1 MDQKVTNTGNLVT
14 GVVLLVL
21 GFFLLP
27 LGAGALFSFP
37 GTAFYF
43 GLLLSFSA
51 AVLIYSGIQQIRNAK
66 QQEQKTN
73 QQIVELSRVLASP
86 VERPSTTVIEKQTSI
101 VNPSSVSTAILAN
114 WMYTN
119 AEWDN
124 FYKAETK
131 KRFSSTM
138 YEVVALL
145 LVGTLYLMLER
156 NASWQIALLV
166 TAVIGVL
173 WLAGKYLLTLK
184 VMKSKLKKNQI
195 ILTTSAVFINGTLHV
210 FQDDSR
216 WIGGV
221 TLLKDQ
227 EPVMIEIRYCWNTRK
242 GPTFDELRFPVPDG
256 KLKEA
261 EAVVER
267 LASLAVSSVIP

>member
-14 GVVLLVL
+14 GIVLLVL

-27 LGAGALFSFP
+27 LGAGALLSFP

-43 GLLLSFSA
+43 GLLLTFSA
-51 AVLIYSGIQQIRNAK
+51 AALIYSGIHQIRNAK

-73 QQIVELSRVLASP
+73 QQIVELSRELAKP
-86 VERPSTTVIEKQTSI
+86 VEQPSTTAIKKQASI
-101 VNPSSVSTAILAN
+101 QNSSSISTAILAN

-119 AEWDN
+119 AEWDT
-124 FYKAETK
+124 FYKAESR
-131 KRFSSTM
+131 KRFSSTT

-145 LVGTLYLMLER
+145 LVGTLYLMLKR
-156 NASWQIALLV
+156 DASWQISLLI

-173 WLAGKYLLTLK
+173 WFAGKYLLTLK
-184 VMKSKLKKNQI
+184 VMKSKGKKNQI

-227 EPVMIEIRYCWNTRK
+227 QPVMIEIRYCWDTRK
-242 GPTFDELRFPVPDG
+242 GSTFDELRFPVPDG

-267 LASLAVSSVIP
+267 LASFADPSVIP